1 MSASSLTKRIKQA
14 SSTVELLQ
22 LHAAHRDR
30 LDSIHY
36 AALFSKLL
44 QAAEYSTTVQQH
56 QLYHQ
61 QHQDVHLQQ
70 WRLYQLQQ
78 HPQEH
83 TQQLQQVL
91 LADLPYIIRHLQP
104 GPLCSV
110 LRVLVKLDVQLAPQL
125 LQALLH
131 QAQRGLG
138 FSTFE
143 PRELCTLAHALAE
156 LQPVQ
161 IPWSPQG
168 AAAAASADS
177 STNGSSSSWDPVL
190 LQELFY
196 ALGRSLPRCN
206 AQDAAQ
212 ALLAV
217 ARLRYAPS
225 EAWLQVWLQRATQL
239 LPHFSPQGLANAA
252 YGLVRALQL
261 RGDVESRGSSDW
273 AQQQPISGGSS
284 SSSNLQQDSQQQQSS
299 ALLAAAHAWLQSCLQ
314 VSVLHLSTL
323 KPQELIGQLLWA
335 AGKLSCSPPEP
346 ARHHLLT
353 SAEAM
358 LAVCDARHL
367 CAALYAFALIAHRP
381 EPAAA
386 EVFWVGLRQQGSNLG
401 PRDLDEV
408 LWAAGKLQLQ
418 PPAAVREQLQQHALL
433 LLGGKP
439 GMSATAAAVG
449 SKADGA
455 QAPRHVV
462 GVLRGMVGLGWKLQ
476 EKYVVLFQGALLEQ
490 LDACVPQDYANALRA
505 LAVAGAEVESR

>member
-1 MSASSLTKRIKQA
+1 MSASSLTQGIKQA
-14 SSTVELLQ
+14 SSIVELLQ
-22 LHAAHRDR
+22 LHQAYRDR

-36 AALFSKLL
+36 AAFFSKLL
-44 QAAEYSTTVQQH
+44 QAADYRMTAQQH
-56 QLYHQ
+56 QQHEVHMQQQRLHQ
-61 QHQDVHLQQ
+61 Q
-70 WRLYQLQQ
+70 QQ

-91 LADLPYIIRHLQP
+91 LADLPYIIHNLQP

-110 LRVLVKLDVQLAPQL
+110 LRVLVKLDVQLPPQL

-131 QAQRGLG
+131 RAQRGLG
-138 FSTFE
+138 FCAFA

-161 IPWSPQG
+161 LPWIPHSAATAAG
-168 AAAAASADS
+168 AHS
-177 STNGSSSSWDPVL
+177 SNDGSSSSWDPVV

-225 EAWLQVWLQRATQL
+225 EAWLQLWLQRATQL

-252 YGLVRALQL
+252 YGLIRALQL
-261 RGDVESRGSSDW
+261 RGDVVSRGSSDW
-273 AQQQPISGGSS
+273 AQQPISAGSS
-284 SSSNLQQDSQQQQSS
+284 SSSLQQDLQQQQSS
-299 ALLAAAHAWLQSCLQ
+299 ALLDAAYAWLQSCLK

-335 AGKLSCSPPEP
+335 SGKLSCSPPEP

-358 LAVCDARHL
+358 FAVCDARHL
-367 CAALYAFALIAHRP
+367 CAALYAFALLGHKP

-386 EVFWVGLRQQGSNLG
+386 ELFWVCLRQQGPNLG
-401 PRDLDEV
+401 LRDVDEV
-408 LWAAGKLQLQ
+408 LWAAGKLHLQ
-418 PPAAVREQLQQHALL
+418 PPAATREQLQQQALL
-433 LLGGKP
+433 LLGGKS
-439 GMSATAAAVG
+439 GAWATAAAGG
-449 SKADGA
+449 SMADGP
-455 QAPRHVV
+455 QALRHVV
-462 GVLRGMVGLGWKLQ
+462 GVLRGMVGMGWKLQ
-476 EKYVVLFQGALLEQ
+476 EKYVVRFQGALLEQ
-490 LDACVPQDYANALRA
+490 LEACVPQDYANALRA
-505 LAVAGAEVESR
+505 LAVAGAKVESR